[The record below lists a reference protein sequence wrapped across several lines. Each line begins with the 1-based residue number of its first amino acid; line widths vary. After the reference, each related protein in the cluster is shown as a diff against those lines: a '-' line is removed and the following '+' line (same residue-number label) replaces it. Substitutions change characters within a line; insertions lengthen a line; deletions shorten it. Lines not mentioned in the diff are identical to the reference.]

1 MNLLEL
7 CEPLFQYVCI
17 LNRAGRKG
25 GNVEYNT
32 VRSKLK
38 VLFEDLKSRAVSE
51 PLLNPQYK
59 KMEQALVFFVDSM
72 IADSKLPFAKKWD
85 QERLAYSFNELAGD
99 EKFFDLF
106 DETLK
111 EQGDE
116 ASERLSVYYTCIGL
130 GFSGWYSGQPEYLRK
145 KMLEVA
151 PRIRHLIDADR
162 AGRVSPEAYLHVD
175 SRDLVEPPNSKMIV
189 ILIIF
194 LVFML
199 TTLAANFFLFQQAS
213 QELTSSLSE
222 IIAHDKEL
230 PPSGGN

>member
-7 CEPLFQYVCI
+7 SEPLFQYICI

-25 GNVEYNT
+25 GNLEFNT
-32 VRSKLK
+32 VRSRIRSIL
-38 VLFEDLKSRAVSE
+38 EDMRAQSATD
-51 PLLNPQYK
+51 PRLGPQYK
-59 KMEQALVFFVDSM
+59 KMEQPFIFFIDSM
-72 IADSKLPFAKKWD
+72 IADSKVPFAKKWD

-106 DETLK
+106 DETMR
-111 EQGDE
+111 EQGDD
-116 ASERLSVYYTCIGL
+116 ATERLSAYYTCIGL
-130 GFSGWYSGQPEYLRK
+130 GFTGWYSGQPEYLRK

-151 PRIRHLIDADR
+151 PRIRHLIESDTTV
-162 AGRVSPEAYLHVD
+162 RVCPEAYLNVD
-175 SRDLVEPPNSKMIV
+175 SRDLVEPPSSKMIV

-199 TTLAANFFLFQQAS
+199 TTLACNFFLFQQAS
-213 QELTSSLSE
+213 TQLTSSLAE

-230 PPSGGN
+230 GP

>member
-25 GNVEYNT
+25 GNLEYNT
-32 VRSKLK
+32 VRSKMK
-38 VLFEDLKSRAVSE
+38 VIFEDLRAKATTD
-51 PLLNPQYK
+51 PRINPQYK
-59 KMEQALVFFVDSM
+59 KMEQPLIFFVDSM
-72 IADSKLPFAKKWD
+72 VADSKVPFAKKWD

-106 DETLK
+106 DETLR
-111 EQGDE
+111 EQGDD
-116 ASERLSVYYTCIGL
+116 ATERLAVYYTCIGL
-130 GFSGWYSGQPEYLRK
+130 GFTGWYSGQPEYLRK

-151 PRIRHLIDADR
+151 PRIRHLIESDTTV
-162 AGRVSPEAYLHVD
+162 RVCPEAYGNVD
-175 SRDLVEPPNSKMIV
+175 TRDLVEPPSGKMVV

-199 TTLAANFFLFQQAS
+199 TTLACNFVLFQQAS
-213 QELTSSLSE
+213 TQLTSSLSE

-230 PPSGGN
+230 GQ

>member
-1 MNLLEL
+1 MNLLEYT
-7 CEPLFQYVCI
+7 EPLFQYVCI

-25 GNVEYNT
+25 GNLDYST
-32 VRSKLK
+32 VRSKVK
-38 VLFEDLKSRAVSE
+38 VLFEDLRARATND
-51 PLLNPQYK
+51 PRLNPQYK
-59 KMEQALVFFVDSM
+59 KVEQPLIFFVDSM
-72 IADSKLPFAKKWD
+72 ICDSKLPFAAKWN

-111 EQGDE
+111 EQGDD
-116 ASERLSVYYTCIGL
+116 ATERLSVYYTCIGL
-130 GFSGWYSGQPEYLRK
+130 GFTGWYSGQPEYLRK

-151 PRIRHLIDADR
+151 PRIRHMLESDTTV
-162 AGRVSPEAYLHVD
+162 RVCPEAYQNVD
-175 SRDLVEPPNSKMIV
+175 SRDLVEPPSSKMIV

-199 TTLAANFFLFQQAS
+199 TTVACNIVLFQQAS
-213 QELTSSLSE
+213 KQLTDSLTE

-230 PPSGGN
+230 

>member
-1 MNLLEL
+1 MNLLEYT
-7 CEPLFQYVCI
+7 EPLFQYVCI

-25 GNVEYNT
+25 GNLDYNT
-32 VRSKLK
+32 VRSKVK
-38 VLFEDLKSRAVSE
+38 VLFEDLRAQATSD
-51 PLLNPQYK
+51 PRLNPQYK
-59 KMEQALVFFVDSM
+59 KVEQPLIFFVDSM
-72 IADSKLPFAKKWD
+72 ICDSKLPFAAKWN

-111 EQGDE
+111 EQGDD
-116 ASERLSVYYTCIGL
+116 ATERLSVYYTCIGL
-130 GFSGWYSGQPEYLRK
+130 GFTGWYSGQPEYLRK

-151 PRIRHLIDADR
+151 PRIRGMIESDTTV
-162 AGRVSPEAYLHVD
+162 RVCPEAYQNVD
-175 SRDLVEPPNSKMIV
+175 SRDLVEPPSSKMIV

-199 TTLAANFFLFQQAS
+199 TTVACNIVLFQQAS
-213 QELTSSLSE
+213 KQLTDSLAE

-230 PPSGGN
+230 

>member
-1 MNLLEL
+1 MNLLEYT
-7 CEPLFQYVCI
+7 EPLFQYVCI

-25 GNVEYNT
+25 GNLDYST
-32 VRSKLK
+32 VRSKVK
-38 VLFEDLKSRAVSE
+38 VLFEDLRARATSD
-51 PLLNPQYK
+51 PRLNPQYK
-59 KMEQALVFFVDSM
+59 KVEQPLIFFVDSM
-72 IADSKLPFAKKWD
+72 ICDSKLPFAAKWN

-111 EQGDE
+111 EQGDD
-116 ASERLSVYYTCIGL
+116 ATERLSVYYTCIGL
-130 GFSGWYSGQPEYLRK
+130 GFTGWYSGQPEYLRK

-151 PRIRHLIDADR
+151 PRIRHMLESDTTV
-162 AGRVSPEAYLHVD
+162 RVCPEAYQNVD
-175 SRDLVEPPNSKMIV
+175 SRDLVEPPSSKMIV

-199 TTLAANFFLFQQAS
+199 TTVACNIVLFQQAS
-213 QELTSSLSE
+213 KQLTDSLTE

-230 PPSGGN
+230 

>member
-1 MNLLEL
+1 MNLLEYT
-7 CEPLFQYVCI
+7 EPLFQYVCI

-32 VRSKLK
+32 VRSKIK
-38 VLFEDLKSRAVSE
+38 VLFEDLRGGAVAD
-51 PLLNPQYK
+51 PRLNPQYK
-59 KMEQALVFFVDSM
+59 KMEQPLIFFVDSM
-72 IADSKLPFAKKWD
+72 ICDSKLPFAAKWN

-111 EQGDE
+111 EQGDD
-116 ASERLSVYYTCIGL
+116 ATERLSVYYTCIGL
-130 GFSGWYSGQPEYLRK
+130 GFTGWYAGQPEYLRK

-151 PRIRHLIDADR
+151 PRIRHMLESDTTV
-162 AGRVSPEAYLHVD
+162 RVCPEAYQNVD
-175 SRDLVEPPNSKMIV
+175 SRNLVEPPSSKMIV

-199 TTLAANFFLFQQAS
+199 TTVACNIVLFQQAS
-213 QELTSSLSE
+213 RQLTDSLAE

-230 PPSGGN
+230 GP

>member
-7 CEPLFQYVCI
+7 TEPLFQYVCI

-25 GNVEYNT
+25 GNLDYDS

-38 VLFEDLKSRAVSE
+38 VIFEDLRARALSDPV
-51 PLLNPQYK
+51 LNHT
-59 KMEQALVFFVDSM
+59 
-72 IADSKLPFAKKWD
+72 DSKLPFARKWD

-111 EQGDE
+111 ESGDD

-130 GFSGWYSGQPEYLRK
+130 GFTGWYSGQPEYLRK

-151 PRIRHLIDADR
+151 PRIRHLIESDTTV
-162 AGRVSPEAYLHVD
+162 RVCPEAYQNVD
-175 SRDLVEPPNSKMIV
+175 SRNLVEPPNSKMVVIV
-189 ILIIF
+189 IIF
-194 LVFML
+194 VVFML
-199 TTLAANFFLFQQAS
+199 TTLACNFFLFQEAS
-213 QELTSSLSE
+213 RQLTSSLSE

-230 PPSGGN
+230 PP

>member
-1 MNLLEL
+1 MNLLEYT
-7 CEPLFQYVCI
+7 EPLFQYVCI

-25 GNVEYNT
+25 GNLDYNT
-32 VRSKLK
+32 VRSKIK
-38 VLFEDLKSRAVSE
+38 VMFEDLRTRATTD
-51 PLLNPQYK
+51 PRLNPLYK
-59 KMEQALVFFVDSM
+59 KVEQPLIFFVDSM
-72 IADSKLPFAKKWD
+72 ICDSKLPFAAKWN

-111 EQGDE
+111 EQGDD
-116 ASERLSVYYTCIGL
+116 ATERLSVYYTCIGL
-130 GFSGWYSGQPEYLRK
+130 GFTGWYSGQPEYLRK

-151 PRIRHLIDADR
+151 PRIRHMLESDTTV
-162 AGRVSPEAYLHVD
+162 RVCPEAYQNVD
-175 SRDLVEPPNSKMIV
+175 SRDLVEPPSSKMIV

-199 TTLAANFFLFQQAS
+199 TTVACNIVLFQQAS
-213 QELTSSLSE
+213 KQLTDSLTE

-230 PPSGGN
+230 

>member
-7 CEPLFQYVCI
+7 CEPFFQYVCI

-25 GNVEYNT
+25 GNLEYNT
-32 VRSKLK
+32 VRSKVK
-38 VLFEDLKSRAVSE
+38 VLFEDLRARAFTD
-51 PLLNPQYK
+51 PRLNPQYK
-59 KMEQALVFFVDSM
+59 KMEHALIFFADGM
-72 IADSKLPFAKKWD
+72 IADSKVPFAKQWD
-85 QERLAYSFNELAGD
+85 KDRLAYSFNELAGD

-111 EQGDE
+111 EQGDD
-116 ASERLSVYYTCIGL
+116 ATERLSVYYTCIGL
-130 GFSGWYSGQPEYLRK
+130 GFTGWYSGQPEYLRK

-151 PRIRHLIDADR
+151 PRIRHMLESDTTV
-162 AGRVSPEAYLHVD
+162 RVCPEAYQNVD
-175 SRDLVEPPNSKMIV
+175 SRDLVEPPSSKMIV

-199 TTLAANFFLFQQAS
+199 TTVACNIVLFQQAS
-213 QELTSSLSE
+213 RQLTDSLAE

-230 PPSGGN
+230 GP

>member
-7 CEPLFQYVCI
+7 CEPLFQYICI

-25 GNVEYNT
+25 GNLEFNT
-32 VRSKLK
+32 VRSKIK
-38 VLFEDLKSRAVSE
+38 DLFESLRSRAQTD
-51 PLLNPQYK
+51 PRINPQFK
-59 KMEQALVFFVDSM
+59 KIDQPLVFFVDSM

-85 QERLAYSFNELAGD
+85 QDRLAYSFNELAGD

-111 EQGDE
+111 EQSDD
-116 ASERLSVYYTCIGL
+116 ATERLSVYYTCIGL
-130 GFSGWYSGQPEYLRK
+130 GFTGWYSGQPEYLRR

-151 PRIRHLIDADR
+151 PRIRHLIESDTT
-162 AGRVSPEAYLHVD
+162 VKVCPEAYQNVD
-175 SRDLVEPPNSKMIV
+175 TRDLVEPPNQKMVV
-189 ILIIF
+189 ILIVF

-199 TTLAANFFLFQQAS
+199 TALACNFFLFRTAS
-213 QELTSSLSE
+213 QQLTSSLSE

-230 PPSGGN
+230 GQPPQ

>member
-1 MNLLEL
+1 MNLLEYT
-7 CEPLFQYVCI
+7 EPLFQYVCI

-32 VRSKLK
+32 VRSKVK
-38 VLFEDLKSRAVSE
+38 TIFEDLRAKA
-51 PLLNPQYK
+51 PADPRLNPQYK
-59 KMEQALVFFVDSM
+59 KMEQPLIFFVDSM
-72 IADSKLPFAKKWD
+72 ICDSKLPFAAKWN

-111 EQGDE
+111 EQGDD
-116 ASERLSVYYTCIGL
+116 ATERLSVYYTCIGL
-130 GFSGWYSGQPEYLRK
+130 GFTGWYAGQPEYLRK

-151 PRIRHLIDADR
+151 PRIRHMLESDTTV
-162 AGRVSPEAYLHVD
+162 RVCPEAYQNVD
-175 SRDLVEPPNSKMIV
+175 SRDLVEPPSSKMIV

-199 TTLAANFFLFQQAS
+199 TTVACNIVLFQQAS
-213 QELTSSLSE
+213 RQLTDSLAE

-230 PPSGGN
+230 GP

>member
-7 CEPLFQYVCI
+7 TEPLFQYVCI

-25 GNVEYNT
+25 GNLEYNT
-32 VRSKLK
+32 VLSKIK
-38 VLFEDLKSRAVSE
+38 VHIEDLRARAVTD
-51 PLLNPQYK
+51 PRLNPQFK
-59 KMEQALVFFVDSM
+59 KMEPALIFFVDGM
-72 IADSKLPFAKKWD
+72 ISDGKLPFARQWD
-85 QERLAYSFNELAGD
+85 KDRLAYSFNELAGD

-116 ASERLSVYYTCIGL
+116 ATERLSVYYTCIGL
-130 GFSGWYSGQPEYLRK
+130 GFMGWYAGQPEYLRK

-151 PRIRHLIDADR
+151 PRIRHMLESDTTA
-162 AGRVSPEAYLHVD
+162 RVCPEAYQNVD
-175 SRDLVEPPNSKMIV
+175 SRDLVEPPSSKMIV

-194 LVFML
+194 LVFLL
-199 TTLAANFFLFQQAS
+199 TTVACNVVLFQQAS
-213 QELTSSLSE
+213 KQLTDSLAE

-230 PPSGGN
+230 

>member
-25 GNVEYNT
+25 GNLELT
-32 VRSKLK
+32 AVRSKIK
-38 VLFEDLKSRAVSE
+38 DLFESLRSRAQAD
-51 PLLNPQYK
+51 PRLNPQFK
-59 KMEQALVFFVDSM
+59 KVEQPLIFFVDSM
-72 IADSKLPFAKKWD
+72 ITDSKVPFARKWD
-85 QERLAYSFNELAGD
+85 QDRLAYGFNELAGD

-111 EQGDE
+111 EQTDE
-116 ASERLSVYYTCIGL
+116 ATERLSVYYTCIGL
-130 GFSGWYSGQPEYLRK
+130 GFTGWYSGQPEYLRR
-145 KMLEVA
+145 KMLEVS
-151 PRIRHLIDADR
+151 PRIRHLIESDTTV
-162 AGRVSPEAYLHVD
+162 RVCPEAYQNVD
-175 SRDLVEPPNSKMIV
+175 TRDLVEPPSQKMVV

-199 TTLAANFFLFQQAS
+199 TALACNFFLFRTAS
-213 QELTSSLSE
+213 QQLTSSLSE

-230 PPSGGN
+230 GQ

>member
-1 MNLLEL
+1 MTLLEL
-7 CEPLFQYVCI
+7 CEPLFQYVCL

-25 GNVEYNT
+25 GNLEYNT
-32 VRSKLK
+32 VRSRIK
-38 VLFEDLKSRAVSE
+38 VILEDMRGSAAGDPR
-51 PLLNPQYK
+51 LNPQFK
-59 KMEQALVFFVDSM
+59 KMEQPLIFFVDSM
-72 IADSKLPFAKKWD
+72 ICDSKLPFAAKWN

-111 EQGDE
+111 EQGDD
-116 ASERLSVYYTCIGL
+116 ATERLSVFYTCIGL
-130 GFSGWYSGQPEYLRK
+130 GFTGWYAGQPEYLRK

-151 PRIRHLIDADR
+151 PRIRHMLESDTTV
-162 AGRVSPEAYLHVD
+162 RVCPEAYQNVD
-175 SRDLVEPPNSKMIV
+175 SRDLVEPPSSKMIV

-199 TTLAANFFLFQQAS
+199 TTVACNIVLFQQAS
-213 QELTSSLSE
+213 RQLTDSLAE

-230 PPSGGN
+230 GP